1 MNRKIAI
8 QVIGSVGLLGG
19 FVFRQRIG
27 HRLYPRPLEHH
38 QILILRPGRPNNGL
52 AGIDGARHS
61 NSHSDRQ
68 PAMNSLSSL
77 WKWCT
82 PFSRFTE

>member
-8 QVIGSVGLLGG
+8 QAIGSVGLVVG
-19 FVFRQRIG
+19 FVFAARESATAWTRALWYTNK
-27 HRLYPRPLEHH
+27 LYV
-38 QILILRPGRPNNGL
+38 QTS
-52 AGIDGARHS
+52 RHS

-68 PAMNSLSSL
+68 PTMNSLSSI